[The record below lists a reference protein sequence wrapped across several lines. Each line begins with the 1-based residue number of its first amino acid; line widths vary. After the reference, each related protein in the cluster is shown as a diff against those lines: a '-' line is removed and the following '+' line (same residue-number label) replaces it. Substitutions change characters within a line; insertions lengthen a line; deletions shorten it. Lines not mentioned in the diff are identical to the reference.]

1 MMAKPMKSLELHY
14 PMIQFLIT
22 FNSLLTCMDLL
33 YGGQLESYGGQ
44 LESFCYFDHHTHFLA
59 RIVIILSCNHE
70 L

>member
-1 MMAKPMKSLELHY
+1 MRVDWSMVIS
-14 PMIQFLIT
+14 
-22 FNSLLTCMDLL
+22 N
-33 YGGQLESYGGQ
+33 GGQLESYGGQ